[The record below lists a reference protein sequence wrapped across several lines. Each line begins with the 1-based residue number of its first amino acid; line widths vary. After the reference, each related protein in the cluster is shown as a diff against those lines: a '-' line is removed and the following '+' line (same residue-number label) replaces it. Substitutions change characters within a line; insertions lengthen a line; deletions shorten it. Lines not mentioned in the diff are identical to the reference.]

1 MIGRLKGQLVHVEQ
15 PSHLIVD
22 VSGVGYEVEVPTS
35 VFFELPELNHQV
47 TMVIHHLVRED
58 ASILYGFR
66 SFPQR
71 ELFRTLLKVNG
82 IGAKSA
88 LAILSTMS
96 SAEFAQVIQEQ
107 NVPAIVKVPGIGKKT
122 AQRLIIEMK
131 DKVDVTSMDNGDPN
145 QPKASRFANVLSVQ
159 AEAESALQ
167 ALGFKPTEAI
177 QMVKKVAKDDMAVE
191 DIIRICLQLKG
202 AG

>member
-1 MIGRLKGQLVHVEQ
+1 MIGRLQGQLVHIEP

-22 VSGVGYEVEVPTS
+22 VKGVGYEVEVPTS
-35 VFFELPELNHQV
+35 VFFEIPELNHQI
-47 TMVIHHLVRED
+47 TLVIHHLVRED

-66 SFPQR
+66 SFAQR
-71 ELFRTLLKVNG
+71 DLFRTLLKVNG

-96 SAEFAQVIQEQ
+96 SAEFAQVIHEQ
-107 NVPAIVKVPGIGKKT
+107 NVTAIVKVPGIGKKT

-131 DKVDVTSMDNGDPN
+131 DKVDVTNMDGGGPN
-145 QPKASRFANVLSVQ
+145 QPQASRFGVQ
-159 AEAESALQ
+159 VEAESALQ
-167 ALGFKPTEAI
+167 SLGFKPTEAA
-177 QMVKKVAKDDMAVE
+177 QMVKKVVKDDMAVE

>member
-1 MIGRLKGQLVHVEQ
+1 MIGRLKGQLVHSEP

-22 VSGVGYEVEVPTS
+22 VNGVGYEVEVPTS
-35 VFFELPELNHQV
+35 VFYEIPELNHQM
-47 TMVIHHLVRED
+47 TLVIHHLVRED

-66 SFPQR
+66 SFAQR
-71 ELFRTLLKVNG
+71 DLFRSLLKVNG

-96 SAEFAQVIQEQ
+96 AADFAQVIQEQ
-107 NVPAIVKVPGIGKKT
+107 NITAIVKVPGIGKKT

-131 DKVDVTSMDNGDPN
+131 DKVDVTSLDGGDPN
-145 QPKASRFANVLSVQ
+145 QPRASRFGVQ

-167 ALGFKPTEAI
+167 SLGFKPTEAA
-177 QMVKKVAKDDMAVE
+177 QMVKTVAKDDMAVE

>member
-1 MIGRLKGQLVHVEQ
+1 MIGRLQGQLVHSEP
-15 PSHLIVD
+15 PSHLIID

-35 VFFELPELNHQV
+35 VFFEIPELNHQM
-47 TMVIHHLVRED
+47 TLVIHHLVRED

-66 SFPQR
+66 SFTQR
-71 ELFRTLLKVNG
+71 DLFRTLLKVNG

-107 NVPAIVKVPGIGKKT
+107 NVTAIVKVPGIGKKT

-131 DKVDVTSMDNGDPN
+131 DKVDVTSMDGGDPN
-145 QPKASRFANVLSVQ
+145 QPQASRFGIQ

-167 ALGFKPTEAI
+167 ALGFKPMEAS
-177 QMVKKVAKDDMAVE
+177 QMVKKVAKDDLTVE
-191 DIIRICLQLKG
+191 QIIRICLQLKG

>member
-1 MIGRLKGQLVHVEQ
+1 MIGRLQGQLVHSEP

-22 VSGVGYEVEVPTS
+22 VNGVGYEVEAPTS
-35 VFFELPELNHQV
+35 VFYDLPEKNHQI
-47 TMVIHHLVRED
+47 TLVIHHLVRED

-66 SFPQR
+66 SFAQR
-71 ELFRTLLKVNG
+71 DLFRTLLKVNG

-88 LAILSTMS
+88 LAILSTMR

-107 NVPAIVKVPGIGKKT
+107 NVTAIVKVPGIGKKT

-131 DKVDVTSMDNGDPN
+131 DKVDVTSMDGTDPN
-145 QPKASRFANVLSVQ
+145 QPQASRFGIQS
-159 AEAESALQ
+159 EAESALQ
-167 ALGFKPTEAI
+167 ALGFKPTEAT
-177 QMVKKVAKDDMAVE
+177 QMVKKVAKDDMPVE

>member
-1 MIGRLKGQLVHVEQ
+1 MIGRLNGQLVHSEP

-35 VFFELPELNHQV
+35 VFSEIPELNHQL
-47 TMVIHHLVRED
+47 TLVIHHLVRED

-66 SFPQR
+66 SFAQR
-71 ELFRTLLKVNG
+71 DLFRSLLKVNG

-96 SAEFAQVIQEQ
+96 AADFAQVIQEQ
-107 NVPAIVKVPGIGKKT
+107 NITAIVKVPGIGKKT

-131 DKVDVTSMDNGDPN
+131 DKVDVTSLDSSDPN
-145 QPKASRFANVLSVQ
+145 QPRASRFGVQ

-167 ALGFKPTEAI
+167 SLGFKPTEAA
-177 QMVKKVAKDDMAVE
+177 QMVKTVAKDDMAVE
-191 DIIRICLQLKG
+191 DIIRICLQTKG

>member
-1 MIGRLKGQLVHVEQ
+1 VIGRLQGRLVHAE
-15 PSHLIVD
+15 PPAHLIID
-22 VSGVGYEVEVPTS
+22 VNGVGYEVEAPTS
-35 VFFELPELNHQV
+35 VFFELPELKQEL
-47 TMVIHHLVRED
+47 TLVIHHLVRED

-66 SFPQR
+66 SFAQR
-71 ELFRTLLKVNG
+71 DLFRTLLKVNG

-107 NVPAIVKVPGIGKKT
+107 NVNAIVKVPGIGKKT

-131 DKVDVTSMDNGDPN
+131 DKVEVSAITGGDAN
-145 QPKASRFANVLSVQ
+145 QPQASRFGIHS
-159 AEAESALQ
+159 EAESALQ
-167 ALGFKPTEAI
+167 ALGFKPTEAS
-177 QMVKKVAKDDMAVE
+177 QMVKQVAKDDMSVE
-191 DIIRICLQLKG
+191 QIIRECLQLKG

>member
-1 MIGRLKGQLVHVEQ
+1 MIGRLSGQLVHTEP
-15 PSHLIVD
+15 PSHLIID
-22 VSGVGYEVEVPTS
+22 VNGVGYEVEVPTS
-35 VFFELPELNHQV
+35 VFFELPETNHQM
-47 TMVIHHLVRED
+47 TLVIHHLVRED

-66 SFPQR
+66 SFAQR
-71 ELFRTLLKVNG
+71 DLFRTLLKVNG

-96 SAEFAQVIQEQ
+96 SAEFAQVIQDQ
-107 NVPAIVKVPGIGKKT
+107 NVTAIVKVPGIGKKT

-131 DKVDVTSMDNGDPN
+131 DKVDVTTMDSGDPN
-145 QPKASRFANVLSVQ
+145 QPQASKFGIQ

-167 ALGFKPTEAI
+167 ALGFKPTEAT
-177 QMVKKVAKDDMAVE
+177 QMVKQVAKDDMSAE
-191 DIIRICLQLKG
+191 EIIRLCLQLKG

>member
-1 MIGRLKGQLVHVEQ
+1 MIGRLSGQLVHTE
-15 PSHLIVD
+15 PPAHIIVD
-22 VSGVGYEVEVPTS
+22 VNGVGYEVEAPTS
-35 VFFELPELNHQV
+35 VFFELPELKQQV
-47 TMVIHHLVRED
+47 TLVIHHLVRED

-66 SFPQR
+66 SFAQR

-107 NVPAIVKVPGIGKKT
+107 NVTAIVKVPGIGKKT

-131 DKVDVTSMDNGDPN
+131 DKVDVTTIDGGDPN
-145 QPKASRFANVLSVQ
+145 KPQASRFGIQ

-167 ALGFKPTEAI
+167 ALGFKPMEAT
-177 QMVKKVAKDDMAVE
+177 QMVKKVATDDMSVE
-191 DIIRICLQLKG
+191 EIIRICLQLKG

>member
-1 MIGRLKGQLVHVEQ
+1 MIGRLQGTLVYVD
-15 PSHLIVD
+15 PPAHLIVD

-35 VFFELPELNHQV
+35 VFFELPEINHQ
-47 TMVIHHLVRED
+47 TTLVIHHLVRED

-66 SFPQR
+66 SFAQR
-71 ELFRTLLKVNG
+71 DLFRTLLKVNG

-107 NVPAIVKVPGIGKKT
+107 NVTAIVKVPGIGKKT

-131 DKVDVTSMDNGDPN
+131 DKVDVSSMDGGDPN
-145 QPKASRFANVLSVQ
+145 QPQASRFGIQ

-167 ALGFKPTEAI
+167 ALGFKPTEAV
-177 QMVKKVAKDDMAVE
+177 QMVKQVAKDDMSAE
-191 DIIRICLQLKG
+191 EIIRLCLQAKG